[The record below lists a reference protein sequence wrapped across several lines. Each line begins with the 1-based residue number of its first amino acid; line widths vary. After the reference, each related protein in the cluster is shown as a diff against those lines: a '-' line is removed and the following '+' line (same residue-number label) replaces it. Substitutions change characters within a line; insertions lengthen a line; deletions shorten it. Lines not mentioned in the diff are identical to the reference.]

1 MRQGMKV
8 GITYMDGNSE
18 FLTVEQTDV
27 VVFVGRLPNKH
38 IRTIPWTAIKY
49 IDIDLNDQPRIEQVE
64 VVPPKQVEKKP
75 LELVKG

>member
-8 GITYMDGNSE
+8 AITYLDGITDV
-18 FLTVEQTDV
+18 LTVEQTDV

-49 IDIDLNDQPRIEQVE
+49 IDIDLNDQPRIATAVVE
-64 VVPPKQVEKKP
+64 PKKETPK
-75 LELVKG
+75 LALVK